1 MLNNY
6 KEAIIIS
13 HLTFER
19 SIILSINIAV
29 DLQAPLGVELLT
41 LQEASKVQVRSESR
55 IHRMPFHQKKP
66 RKREKKRAMMR
77 WPRLN

>member
-6 KEAIIIS
+6 KGAIIIS

-41 LQEASKVQVRSESR
+41 LQETSKGQVRSESR
-55 IHRMPFHQKKP
+55 IH
-66 RKREKKRAMMR
+66 
-77 WPRLN
+77 